1 MVIVNG
7 WHPDVQEDLKPG
19 SMGRLI
25 TGFSA
30 AVLQDGDDKLASAG
44 VAGRVA
50 IDVPASPLMWFSGY
64 ADDPDRTA
72 ERFGS
77 DGRWYISGDVAC
89 VDEAGSFFFS
99 SRDDDVIIMAGYR
112 IGPFEVESALVS
124 HPDVA
129 DAAVIGAPD
138 ELRGEVVEA
147 YVVLRQGV
155 EPSDDLVAELQQ
167 HVKTHYAAHAYPR
180 RIHVVETLPK
190 TPSGKMQRFVPRD
203 RRSDEIRALASSSP
217 D

>member
-1 MVIVNG
+1 
-7 WHPDVQEDLKPG
+7 
-19 SMGRLI
+19 
-25 TGFSA
+25 
-30 AVLQDGDDKLASAG
+30 
-44 VAGRVA
+44 
-50 IDVPASPLMWFSGY
+50 
-64 ADDPDRTA
+64 
-72 ERFGS
+72 
-77 DGRWYISGDVAC
+77 
-89 VDEAGSFFFS
+89 
-99 SRDDDVIIMAGYR
+99 MAGYR
-112 IGPFEVESALVS
+112 IGPFEVESVLGLA
-124 HPDVA
+124 PRRRR

-190 TPSGKMQRFVPRD
+190 TPSGKMQRFVLRD

-217 D
+217 N